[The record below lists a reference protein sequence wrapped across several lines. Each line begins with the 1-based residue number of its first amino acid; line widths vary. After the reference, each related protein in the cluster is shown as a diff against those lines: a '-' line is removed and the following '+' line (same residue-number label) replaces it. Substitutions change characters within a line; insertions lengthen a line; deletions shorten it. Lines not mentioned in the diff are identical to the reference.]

1 MSEEEEGGT
10 PFEEARDASPL
21 RVTPV
26 AGKEALGTQRSQVR
40 ARTEI
45 REDRHFEAGTN

>member
-1 MSEEEEGGT
+1 MSEEGGVT
-10 PFEEARDASPL
+10 PFEVARDATPL

-45 REDRHFEAGTN
+45 RGDRHLEAGTS